1 MSERDEQ
8 IKLFQW
14 IRLNPRIKPFAL
26 YIPNDGKRSP
36 QLGAIYKRMGLRPG
50 TSDIFIAMPNKTKTH
65 YGLWI
70 ELKWGKNKA
79 TPAQLEFIN
88 DMRSQGY
95 CAEVIWGADDA
106 IKLITEYLQT

>member
-8 IKLFQW
+8 IKLFKW
-14 IRLNPRIKPFAL
+14 IKKNPKIKPFAL

-50 TSDIFIAMPNKTKTH
+50 TSDIFIAIPTKRWH
-65 YGLWI
+65 GLWI

-95 CAEVIWGADDA
+95 YAEVIWGADDA
-106 IKLITEYLQT
+106 IQLIKDYLIS

>member
-14 IRLNPRIKPFAL
+14 IKLNPKIKPFAL

-65 YGLWI
+65 HGLWI

-95 CAEVIWGADDA
+95 YAEVVWGADDA
-106 IKLITEYLQT
+106 IQLIKDYLLS

>member
-14 IRLNPRIKPFAL
+14 IKLNPKIKPFAL

-36 QLGAIYKRMGLRPG
+36 HLGAIYKRMGLRPG
-50 TSDIFIAMPNKTKTH
+50 TSDIFIAIPNKSH
-65 YGLWI
+65 HGLWI

-95 CAEVIWGADDA
+95 CAEVIWGADNA
-106 IKLITEYLQT
+106 IDLIKGYLSN